1 MALPALCDDVPR
13 SCGRW
18 SSAPWLWGGVFT
30 VVPEVTYNAVAAC
43 VPHVEAAAAG
53 SGSTGGRRR
62 LFGPDMNPFAWYP
75 PPPVFRP
82 PVFCPPPGPPAWD
95 PSFWAP
101 PPGDYPPPA
110 AWYQPSPA
118 YGERPT
124 APHPGGNCH
133 FTQEWQAEQT
143 PAFFKH
149 SPGGNFKQKNKR
161 KKEPVFSHYCD
172 TCDRGYKN
180 QEKYD
185 EHIAQHTQCAED
197 GCSFS
202 AHEKLVQIHWKNMH
216 APGARRIQL
225 DTPEEIAKWREER
238 KRNFPTLANIEK
250 KKALQKEKEE
260 RGEVLTTTQ
269 FGKMK
274 GMWKAPQGEETSGW
288 QGRQKK
294 KQKRQ
299 FWKKFRKGDGDDAS
313 LLKAQNA
320 ASGPENRTFVKE
332 PEKQSVSDA
341 QTCMKDVD
349 PLGILA
355 NSDAESDKDGA
366 TAEDAK
372 LGVTVIPKQVTSAL
386 SSLVANY
393 GSTSESEPEEVPAKI
408 VAKALKEN
416 QTILRNIPQ
425 ASNIPQSPNSINRKE
440 RAEFTSATLASS
452 NTNTGHCRGSDRR
465 RKKSLPVLPKRRPT
479 LLEMLLAQDIRHER
493 NVILQCVRY
502 ITRNDMFGL
511 HLKTE
516 PVAEPDSGQASRA
529 AAEFLT
535 DRPDGS
541 NVSYSS
547 DRQLADGEQDALFIA
562 QSEKA
567 AISQAS
573 QMIHYID
580 EETWETP
587 ASRCEEN

>member
-1 MALPALCDDVPR
+1 
-13 SCGRW
+13 
-18 SSAPWLWGGVFT
+18 
-30 VVPEVTYNAVAAC
+30 
-43 VPHVEAAAAG
+43 
-53 SGSTGGRRR
+53 
-62 LFGPDMNPFAWYP
+62 MNPFAWYP
-75 PPPVFRP
+75 PPPPPMFRP
-82 PVFCPPPGPPAWD
+82 PVFCPPPAWD
-95 PSFWAP
+95 PGFWAP
-101 PPGDYPPPA
+101 PPPPG

-118 YGERPT
+118 YGELPG

-133 FTQEWQAEQT
+133 FTQEWQAEPT

-149 SPGGNFKQKNKR
+149 SPANFKQKNKR

-185 EHIAQHTQCAED
+185 EHVAQHTQCAED

-216 APGARRIQL
+216 APGAKRIQL

-250 KKALQKEKEE
+250 KKALQIEKEE
-260 RGEVLTTTQ
+260 RGDVLTTAQ

-274 GMWKAPQGEETSGW
+274 GMWKAPQDEETW
-288 QGRQKK
+288 HGRQKK
-294 KQKRQ
+294 KQKRP
-299 FWKKFRKGDGDDAS
+299 FWKKFK
-313 LLKAQNA
+313 K
-320 ASGPENRTFVKE
+320 
-332 PEKQSVSDA
+332 
-341 QTCMKDVD
+341 
-349 PLGILA
+349 
-355 NSDAESDKDGA
+355 ESDKDGA
-366 TAEDAK
+366 AAEDGK
-372 LGVTVIPKQVTSAL
+372 FGLTVIPKQVTSAL
-386 SSLVANY
+386 SSLVTNY
-393 GSTSESEPEEVPAKI
+393 GSTSDSESEPEEVPAKI

-440 RAEFTSATLASS
+440 RGEFTSATLASS
-452 NTNTGHCRGSDRR
+452 NTNKGHCRGSDRR

-502 ITRNDMFGL
+502 VIRNDMFGL

-516 PVAEPDSGQASRA
+516 PVAETESGQASRA

-535 DRPDGS
+535 DRPDGA
-541 NVSYSS
+541 NVSCSS
-547 DRQLADGEQDALFIA
+547 DLQLAEGEQDALFIA

-567 AISQAS
+567 AIGQAS

-587 ASRCEEN
+587 ASQCEEN

>member
-1 MALPALCDDVPR
+1 
-13 SCGRW
+13 
-18 SSAPWLWGGVFT
+18 
-30 VVPEVTYNAVAAC
+30 
-43 VPHVEAAAAG
+43 
-53 SGSTGGRRR
+53 
-62 LFGPDMNPFAWYP
+62 MNPFAWYP
-75 PPPVFRP
+75 PPPPMFRP
-82 PVFCPPPGPPAWD
+82 PVFCPPPAWD
-95 PSFWAP
+95 PGFWAP
-101 PPGDYPPPA
+101 PPGDYPPPG

-118 YGERPT
+118 YGELPG

-133 FTQEWQAEQT
+133 FTQEWQVEPT

-185 EHIAQHTQCAED
+185 EHVAQHTQCAED

-216 APGARRIQL
+216 APGAKRIQL

-250 KKALQKEKEE
+250 KKALQIEKEE
-260 RGEVLTTTQ
+260 RGDVLTTAQ

-274 GMWKAPQGEETSGW
+274 GMWKAPQDEEISGW

-299 FWKKFRKGDGDDAS
+299 FWKKFKKGDGNDAS

-320 ASGPENRTFVKE
+320 ASGPENHTFVKK

-366 TAEDAK
+366 AAEDGK
-372 LGVTVIPKQVTSAL
+372 LGLTVIPKQVTSAL
-386 SSLVANY
+386 SSLVTNY
-393 GSTSESEPEEVPAKI
+393 GSTSDSESEPEEVPAKI

-440 RAEFTSATLASS
+440 RAEFASATLASS
-452 NTNTGHCRGSDRR
+452 NANKGHCRGSDRR

-502 ITRNDMFGL
+502 VIRNDMFGL

-516 PVAEPDSGQASRA
+516 PVAETDSGQASRA

-535 DRPDGS
+535 DRPDES
-541 NVSYSS
+541 NVSCSS
-547 DRQLADGEQDALFIA
+547 DLQLAEGEQDALFIA

-567 AISQAS
+567 VIGQAS

-587 ASRCEEN
+587 ARQCEEN

>member
-1 MALPALCDDVPR
+1 
-13 SCGRW
+13 
-18 SSAPWLWGGVFT
+18 
-30 VVPEVTYNAVAAC
+30 
-43 VPHVEAAAAG
+43 
-53 SGSTGGRRR
+53 
-62 LFGPDMNPFAWYP
+62 MNPFAWYP
-75 PPPVFRP
+75 PPPPPMFRP
-82 PVFCPPPGPPAWD
+82 PVFCPPPAWD
-95 PSFWAP
+95 PGFWAP
-101 PPGDYPPPA
+101 PPADYPPPG

-118 YGERPT
+118 YGELPR
-124 APHPGGNCH
+124 APHPGGNGH
-133 FTQEWQAEQT
+133 FTQEWQAEPT

-185 EHIAQHTQCAED
+185 EHVAQHIQCAED
-197 GCSFS
+197 GCGFS

-216 APGARRIQL
+216 APGAKRIQL

-250 KKALQKEKEE
+250 KKALQIEKEE

-274 GMWKAPQGEETSGW
+274 GMWKAPQDEETSGW

-299 FWKKFRKGDGDDAS
+299 FWKKFKKADGDDAS
-313 LLKAQNA
+313 PLKAQNSA
-320 ASGPENRTFVKE
+320 GGPENHTFVKE

-341 QTCMKDVD
+341 PTYRKDVD

-366 TAEDAK
+366 TAEDGK
-372 LGVTVIPKQVTSAL
+372 LGLTVIPKQVTSAL
-386 SSLVANY
+386 SSLVTNY
-393 GSTSESEPEEVPAKI
+393 GSTSDSESEPEEVPAKI

-416 QTILRNIPQ
+416 QTILQNIPQ

-440 RAEFTSATLASS
+440 RAEFTSATLVSS
-452 NTNTGHCRGSDRR
+452 NTNTGHCRRSNRR

-502 ITRNDMFGL
+502 IIRNDMFGL

-516 PVAEPDSGQASRA
+516 PVAETDSGQASRA

-541 NVSYSS
+541 NVSCSS
-547 DRQLADGEQDALFIA
+547 DLQLAEGEQDALFIS

-567 AISQAS
+567 AIGQAS

-587 ASRCEEN
+587 ASQCEEN